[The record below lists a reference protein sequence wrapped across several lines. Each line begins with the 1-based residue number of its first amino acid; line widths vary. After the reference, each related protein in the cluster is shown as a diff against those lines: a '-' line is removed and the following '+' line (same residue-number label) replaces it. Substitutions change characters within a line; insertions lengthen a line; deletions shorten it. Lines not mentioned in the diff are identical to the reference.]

1 MEIEGGRVTGS
12 GRRIGKGRSER
23 RERRRRHMAGGGGG
37 GGYERRFKPAAG
49 GAFDPLDA
57 RRRRRGELFGGRIAE
72 RRRWRGLSGFRA
84 WYGGG
89 ILAGWIAALF
99 FVRGG
104 GSGGPCRRHRR
115 QRLRIPRQGDRQKGH
130 PRRRS
135 HGRQAPTRP
144 TRKVSL

>member
-23 RERRRRHMAGGGGG
+23 RERRRRHMAGEEGGG
-37 GGYERRFKPAAG
+37 
-49 GAFDPLDA
+49 L
-57 RRRRRGELFGGRIAE
+57 
-72 RRRWRGLSGFRA
+72 RA
-84 WYGGG
+84 K
-89 ILAGWIAALF
+89 IAALL

>member
-1 MEIEGGRVTGS
+1 MQ
-12 GRRIGKGRSER
+12 
-23 RERRRRHMAGGGGG
+23 
-37 GGYERRFKPAAG
+37 
-49 GAFDPLDA
+49 
-57 RRRRRGELFGGRIAE
+57 
-72 RRRWRGLSGFRA
+72 
-84 WYGGG
+84 
-89 ILAGWIAALF
+89 IAALL

-144 TRKVSL
+144 TRKVLECLTKFQKSCRRVGGCPVLKVY